1 MNESTKHIQ
10 IPHENI
16 TPDLRV
22 EHESWLEIHRQWHH
36 PNHGFILFL
45 VSLPTSNGV

>member
-1 MNESTKHIQ
+1 MKIKPEHRQ

-22 EHESWLEIHRQWHH
+22 EHESWLELDRQWHH
-36 PNHGFILFL
+36 QNH
-45 VSLPTSNGV
+45 